1 MKSKP
6 VPKVVLYLLVLFI
19 LANIG
24 VTIYF
29 LLPVIQS
36 EKHSTP
42 APTSTPVA
50 AIKIT
55 RTFTQIPE
63 ASPTVTDPPVM
74 ETTEELIIPTALP
87 SETPAPT
94 DIPATQTPTVSGA
107 NITGLHE
114 QGVLILSLADGAY
127 YHLFAYNPQYLP
139 LLRLTDGDSD
149 DVSPAVSPDG
159 TRITFSSRRNGAWD
173 LYLLEIASGNITQL
187 TNTPQY
193 EGAPTWS
200 PDGQWLAF
208 EQYGK
213 TGNLDLFL
221 LEVNHPENAPLQL
234 TDDPAA
240 DFSPSWMAGGSGRQ
254 IAFVSDRSGNNE
266 IWIARLDN
274 FKERF
279 INASLDADSE
289 DTHPVW
295 SPDGL
300 YLSWAKRNG
309 GDASIVVWDSSSIN
323 LPVKTVGSG
332 DWPVWNHTG
341 NTIASRVRLPN
352 LTALSSYDINTGQIN
367 IPLIRLPGPLQGLDW
382 RAGELTRIIETRL
395 AEAPSPK
402 APALWSP
409 VLQQNPLPQGKD
421 GLVTLDGVAA
431 PAPVLLD
438 SVDDSY
444 IALRSRIGNLI
455 GWDFL
460 NSLASAFME
469 KDTPADPGYIN
480 SWLSTGRAFE
490 INDLPMNSGWMALVR
505 EEFGTQ
511 IYWRIYLKTRLQ
523 DGSQGRPMTE
533 RAWDIISRNSGDP
546 TVYETGGKETGVPQG
561 YWIDFT
567 EWANRYGWDRFPAL
581 SNWITYYPGAR
592 YKLFAVTDGFDL
604 NTALTQ
610 IYPGE
615 NFSREVVIPTLT
627 SFPNPQ
633 VENQE
638 PALEA
643 EKPAPEV
650 ENPTPTPVTSKP
662 IETGNNE

>member
-24 VTIYF
+24 VTAYF
-29 LLPVIQS
+29 LMPVIQS
-36 EKHSTP
+36 EGHST
-42 APTSTPVA
+42 ATQAHTAVAVINYTQTSTQTPE
-50 AIKIT
+50 
-55 RTFTQIPE
+55 TQ
-63 ASPTVTDPPVM
+63 PTATDLPPVEM
-74 ETTEELIIPTALP
+74 TEELIIPTALP
-87 SETPAPT
+87 TGTPAPT
-94 DIPATQTPTVSGA
+94 EIPVTPTPTVSGA
-107 NITGLHE
+107 NIVGLQE
-114 QGVLILSLADGAY
+114 QGVMILSLADGAN

-159 TRITFSSRRNGAWD
+159 TRIAFSSRRNGAWD
-173 LYLLEIASGNITQL
+173 IYLLEIASGNITQL

-200 PDGQWLAF
+200 PDGQWLAY
-208 EQYGK
+208 EQYVK
-213 TGNLDLFL
+213 TGNLDIFL

-240 DFSPSWMAGGSGRQ
+240 DFSPSWMAGGAGRE
-254 IAFVSDRSGNNE
+254 IAFVSDRSGNDE

-279 INASLDADSE
+279 INVSLDADSE

-295 SPDGL
+295 SPDGV

-309 GDASIVVWDSSSIN
+309 GDASIVLWDSSSIN
-323 LPVKTVGSG
+323 SPVKTIGSG
-332 DWPVWNHTG
+332 DWPVWNHSG
-341 NTIASRVRLPN
+341 KIIASRVRLPN
-352 LTALSSYDINTGQIN
+352 LTALSSYEINTGQIN

-382 RAGELTRIIETRL
+382 RTGEITRIIETRL
-395 AEAPSPK
+395 AEAPSPQ
-402 APALWSP
+402 AAALWNP
-409 VLQQNPLPQGKD
+409 VLQRNPLPQGRD
-421 GLVTLDGVAA
+421 GLVSLDGVAA
-431 PAPVLLD
+431 PAPFLLD
-438 SVDDSY
+438 TVDDSY
-444 IALRSRIGNLI
+444 IALRYRIGSQI

-460 NSLASAFME
+460 NSLSSAFME

-511 IYWRIYLKTRLQ
+511 IYWRIFLKTRMQ
-523 DGSQGRPMTE
+523 DGSQGRPMTD

-546 TVYETGGKETGVPQG
+546 TVYETGGKEIGVPQG
-561 YWIDFT
+561 YWVDFT
-567 EWANRYGWDRFPAL
+567 EWANRYGWERFPAL

-592 YKLFAVTDGFDL
+592 FKLFAMTEGIDL
-604 NTALTQ
+604 ITALNQ

-615 NFSREVVIPTLT
+615 NFARQVILPTLT

-633 VENQE
+633 VEN
-638 PALEA
+638 
-643 EKPAPEV
+643 PAPTSHV

-662 IETGNNE
+662 IETSNNE

>member
-6 VPKVVLYLLVLFI
+6 VPKMVLYLLVLFI

-24 VTIYF
+24 VTVYF

-42 APTSTPVA
+42 THAPTAVA
-50 AIKIT
+50 AKKNT
-55 RTFTQIPE
+55 LTFTQIPV
-63 ASPTVTDPPVM
+63 ASPTMTKIPPM
-74 ETTEELIIPTALP
+74 ETSEELVIPTALP
-87 SETPAPT
+87 TVTPAPT
-94 DIPATQTPTVSGA
+94 EIPVTPTPTVSGA
-107 NITGLHE
+107 NIAGLHE

-127 YHLFAYNPQYLP
+127 YHLFAYNPHYLP
-139 LLRLTDGDSD
+139 LLRLTDGESD

-159 TRITFSSRRNGAWD
+159 TRIAFSSKRNGAWD
-173 LYLLEIASGNITQL
+173 IYLLDAASGDITQL

-208 EQYGK
+208 EQYVK
-213 TGNLDLFL
+213 TGNLDIFL

-300 YLSWAKRNG
+300 FLSWAKRNG
-309 GDASIVVWDSSSIN
+309 GDASIVIWDSSSIN
-323 LPVKTVGSG
+323 SPVKTVGSG

-352 LTALSSYDINTGQIN
+352 LTALSSYEINTGQIN
-367 IPLIRLPGPLQGLDW
+367 IPLIRLPGPLQGMDW
-382 RAGELTRIIETRL
+382 RTGELTRIIETRIS
-395 AEAPSPK
+395 EAPSPQS
-402 APALWSP
+402 PALWGP
-409 VLQQNPLPQGKD
+409 VLQQEPLPQGKD

-444 IALRSRIGNLI
+444 NALRSRIGGLI
-455 GWDFL
+455 GWDFM
-460 NSLASAFME
+460 NSLSSAFME
-469 KDTPADPGYIN
+469 KDTPADPGYTN

-511 IYWRIYLKTRLQ
+511 IYWRIYLKTRMQ
-523 DGSQGRPMTE
+523 DGTQGRPMTE
-533 RAWDIISRNSGDP
+533 RAWDIVSRNSGDP

-561 YWIDFT
+561 YWVDYT
-567 EWANRYGWDRFPAL
+567 EWANRYGWERFPAL

-592 YKLFAVTDGFDL
+592 FKLFALTEGSDL
-604 NTALTQ
+604 TTALNQ

-615 NFSREVVIPTLT
+615 NFARQVVIPTST

-633 VENQE
+633 VEIQD

-643 EKPAPEV
+643 EKSVPEV
-650 ENPTPTPVTSKP
+650 ANPTPTPVTSKP